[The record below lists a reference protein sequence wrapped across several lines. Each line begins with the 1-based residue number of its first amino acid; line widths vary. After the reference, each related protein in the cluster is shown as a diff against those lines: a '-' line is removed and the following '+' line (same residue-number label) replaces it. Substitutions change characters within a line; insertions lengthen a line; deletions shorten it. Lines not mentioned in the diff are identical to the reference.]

1 MIVRPEPKFELSAVE
16 RDGALWSRLEAHLQK
31 QLAYYRIQNDGDK
44 TEIETAAIRGRI
56 GCLKSLLALS
66 N

>member
-1 MIVRPEPKFELSAVE
+1 MIVRPEPKFELSAAE
-16 RDGALWSRLEAHLQK
+16 RDGALWLKLAAHLEK
-31 QLAYYRIQNDGDK
+31 QLAYCRIQNDGDK

-56 GCLKSLLALS
+56 ACLKSLLALS